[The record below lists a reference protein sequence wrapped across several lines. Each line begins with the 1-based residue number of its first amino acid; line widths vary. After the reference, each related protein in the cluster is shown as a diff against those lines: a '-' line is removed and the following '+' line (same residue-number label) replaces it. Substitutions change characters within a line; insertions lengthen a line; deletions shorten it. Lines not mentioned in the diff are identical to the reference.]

1 MTYIYDILLN
11 WTDERPY
18 EFYEWQEDDMI
29 EQIKKLPLIKTD
41 NKTFNN
47 LKNNDVVVEYKLLDT
62 IYKKTITSSNKIEVF
77 LDYVSLFTDGKDVI
91 AVEFDKKGK
100 SLMKGTLLLDEMEE
114 VLEISK
120 KLKITDFNYKI
131 IRENK
136 YNFNNT
142 RLESEYKRLIIKELN
157 KIKSNKNIDKL
168 RYLYY
173 EWFNEINNNFNYMY
187 NKLKSALSLEWG
199 NKHFNLYNLIK
210 LSYVKK

>member
-18 EFYEWQEDDMI
+18 EFYEWKEDDMI
-29 EQIKKLPLIKTD
+29 EQIKKLPLIKID
-41 NKTFNN
+41 SKTFNN
-47 LKNNDVVVEYKLLDT
+47 LKNNDLVVEYKILDT
-62 IYKKTITSSNKIEVF
+62 IYKKTITSSNRIEVF

-91 AVEFDKKGK
+91 AAEFDKKGK
-100 SLMKGTLLLDEMEE
+100 SLMKSTLLLDEMEE

-120 KLKITDFNYKI
+120 KLKITNFNYKVI
-131 IRENK
+131 KSNK

-173 EWFNEINNNFNYMY
+173 EWFNEINSNFNYMY
-187 NKLKSALSLEWG
+187 NRLRNVLSLDWDDR
-199 NKHFNLYNLIK
+199 HFQLYNLIK